1 MTLFGS
7 SGIRGL
13 VGQEITS
20 SLVLKIGMAVGSEY
34 GRIVIGKDT
43 RTSGDM
49 MERALAAGAMSSGAD
64 IFMAGMIST
73 PTLARAAFDYDCGLM
88 ITASHN
94 PKEYNGVKMWNPDG
108 SAFDT
113 NQMERIEE
121 LITKDESR
129 KPSWKD
135 VGQEYLHRRAV
146 RNHIDDVISSVGSS
160 DVSVVVDCA
169 CGATY
174 NISPLLLR
182 EMGCSVFSINAQPD
196 GYFPGRMPEPTEDQL
211 TDLMRNVVGREA
223 NLGIAHDG
231 DGDRMVAVDENGHF
245 VDGDKLL
252 ALFASMLGAKGLVA
266 PIDASMVLDDMVK
279 GNVVRTKVG
288 DVYVAEAL
296 RKTGLPFGGEPSGTF
311 IFPKETYCPDGV
323 YAAALLAKYTREQRL
338 SEMIDSLPS
347 YPRAR
352 ESFVFQAAN
361 RDVLN
366 EKMRMEMNAVS
377 CNRLITVDGFRAEFD
392 DGWYLIRLSGTE
404 PKLRLSAEARTKDE
418 LDRLMG
424 QARTIVKRC
433 MK

>member
-1 MTLFGS
+1 M
-7 SGIRGL
+7 
-13 VGQEITS
+13 GQEITS
-20 SLVLKIGMAVGSEY
+20 SLVLKIGMAVGNEY

-49 MERALAAGAMSSGAD
+49 MERALAAGAMSAGAD
-64 IFMAGMIST
+64 VYMAGMIST

-113 NQMERIEE
+113 DQMERIEH
-121 LITKDESR
+121 LISKDGSR
-129 KPSWKD
+129 RPSWKD

-182 EMGCSVFSINAQPD
+182 EMGCGVLSLNAQPD
-196 GYFPGRMPEPTEDQL
+196 GYFPGRMPEPTEEHL
-211 TDLMRNVVGREA
+211 SDLMKNVIGRGA

-252 ALFASMLGAKGLVA
+252 ALFASVLGAKGLVA

-296 RKTGLPFGGEPSGTF
+296 RRTGLPFGGEPSGTF

-352 ESFVFQAAN
+352 ESFVFPAAN
-361 RDVLN
+361 RELIN
-366 EKMRMEMNAVS
+366 EKMNLEMSSVS

-392 DGWYLIRLSGTE
+392 DGWYLMRLSGTE
-404 PKLRLSAEARTKDE
+404 PKLRLSAEARSKDE

-433 MK
+433 MR

>member
-1 MTLFGS
+1 M
-7 SGIRGL
+7 
-13 VGQEITS
+13 GQEITS

-34 GRIVIGKDT
+34 DRIVIGKDT

-64 IFMAGMIST
+64 IYMAGMIST

-121 LITKDESR
+121 LILKDESR

-146 RNHIDDVISSVGSS
+146 RNHIEDVISSVGSS

-211 TDLMRNVVGREA
+211 TDLMKNVNGREA
-223 NLGIAHDG
+223 NMGIAHDG

>member
-1 MTLFGS
+1 M
-7 SGIRGL
+7 
-13 VGQEITS
+13 GQEITS
-20 SLVLKIGMAVGSEY
+20 SLALKIGMAVGNEY
-34 GRIVIGKDT
+34 GQIIIGKDT
-43 RTSGDM
+43 RTSGGM

-64 IFMAGMIST
+64 IHMAGMLST

-113 NQMERIEE
+113 DQMERVER
-121 LITKDESR
+121 LIMSGGSR
-129 KPSWKD
+129 KPSWRD
-135 VGQEYLHRRAV
+135 VGQEYVHRNAV
-146 RNHIDDVISSVGSS
+146 RDHMNDVISSVGTS

-169 CGATY
+169 CGATF

-182 EMGCSVFSINAQPD
+182 EMGCGVLSLNAQPD
-196 GYFPGRMPEPTEDQL
+196 GYFPGRMPEPTEEQL
-211 TDLMRNVVGREA
+211 NDLMKNVINREA

-231 DGDRMVAVDENGHF
+231 DGDRMVAVDENGRF

-252 ALFASMLGAKGLVA
+252 ALFASVLGATGLVA

-296 RKTGLPFGGEPSGTF
+296 KRTGLPFGGEPSGTF

-323 YAAALLAKYTREQRL
+323 YAAALLAKYTQEQRL

-352 ESFVFQAAN
+352 ESFGFPAAN
-361 RDVLN
+361 RETLTA
-366 EKMRMEMNAVS
+366 RMGQEMAGVS

-392 DGWYLIRLSGTE
+392 NGWYLMRLSGTE
-404 PKLRLSAEARTKDE
+404 PKLRISAEARSKDE

>member
-20 SLVLKIGMAVGSEY
+20 SLMLKIGMAVGNEY
-34 GRIVIGKDT
+34 GRIVVGKDT

-64 IFMAGMIST
+64 VSMAGMVST

-113 NQMERIEE
+113 EQMEWIEH
-121 LITKDESR
+121 IIAMDGAR
-129 KPSWKD
+129 KPKWKD
-135 VGQEYLHRRAV
+135 VGQEYIHRNAV
-146 RNHIDDVISSVGSS
+146 RDHINQVIESVGSS

-169 CGATY
+169 CGATF

-182 EMGCSVFSINAQPD
+182 EMGCNVLSINAQPD

-252 ALFASMLGAKGLVA
+252 ALFASVLGAKGLVA

-296 RKTGLPFGGEPSGTF
+296 KRTGLPFGGEPSGTF

-352 ESFVFQAAN
+352 ESFVFPTVK
-361 RDVLN
+361 REMIN
-366 EKMRMEMNAVS
+366 EKMAQEMSGVS
-377 CNRLITVDGFRAEFD
+377 CKRLITVDGYRAEFD
-392 DGWYLIRLSGTE
+392 DGWYLMRLSGTE
-404 PKLRLSAEARTKDE
+404 PKLRLSAEARSKEE
-418 LDRLMG
+418 LDRLMD

-433 MK
+433 MT

>member
-1 MTLFGS
+1 
-7 SGIRGL
+7 
-13 VGQEITS
+13 
-20 SLVLKIGMAVGSEY
+20 MAVGNEY

-49 MERALAAGAMSSGAD
+49 MESALAAGAMSSGAD
-64 IFMAGMIST
+64 VYMAGNVST

-113 NQMERIEE
+113 DQMECIEN
-121 LITKDESR
+121 LISNNGSR
-129 KPSWKD
+129 KTSWKD
-135 VGQEYLHRRAV
+135 IGQEYVHRNAV
-146 RNHIDDVISSVGSS
+146 RDHINDVISSVGSS

-169 CGATY
+169 CGATF

-182 EMGCSVFSINAQPD
+182 EMGCGVLSLNAQPD

-211 TDLMRNVVGREA
+211 TDLMKNVIGRSA
-223 NLGIAHDG
+223 DLGIAHDG
-231 DGDRMVAVDENGHF
+231 DGDRMVAVDEKGHF

-252 ALFASMLGAKGLVA
+252 ALFASRLGATGLVA

-323 YAAALLAKYTREQRL
+323 YAAALLAKYTQEQPL

-352 ESFVFQAAN
+352 ESFVFPAKDRETIN
-361 RDVLN
+361 G
-366 EKMRMEMNAVS
+366 KMAQEMAGVS

-392 DGWYLIRLSGTE
+392 DGWYLMRLSGTE
-404 PKLRLSAEARTKDE
+404 PKLRVSVEARNKED

-424 QARTIVKRC
+424 QVREIVKRC
-433 MK
+433 IR

>member
-20 SLVLKIGMAVGSEY
+20 SLVLKIGMAVGNEY

-64 IFMAGMIST
+64 VYMAGMGST

-113 NQMERIEE
+113 EQMERMEH
-121 LITKDESR
+121 LISTNGSK

-135 VGQEYLHRRAV
+135 VGQEYVHRNAV
-146 RNHIDDVISSVGSS
+146 RDHMDDVIRSVGSS

-169 CGATY
+169 CGATF
-174 NISPLLLR
+174 NITPLLLR
-182 EMGCSVFSINAQPD
+182 EMGCSVFSLNAQPD

-211 TDLMRNVVGREA
+211 GDLMRNVVGRGA

-231 DGDRMVAVDENGHF
+231 DGDRMVAVDENGRF

-252 ALFASMLGAKGLVA
+252 ALFASVLGATGLVA

-296 RKTGLPFGGEPSGTF
+296 RKTGFPFGGEPSGTF
-311 IFPKETYCPDGV
+311 IFPEETFCPDGV
-323 YAAALLAKYTREQRL
+323 YAAALLAKYAQEQRL

-352 ESFVFQAAN
+352 ESFVFPAAN
-361 RDVLN
+361 RGAIN
-366 EKMRMEMNAVS
+366 EKMAQEMAGVS
-377 CNRLITVDGFRAEFD
+377 CNRLITVDGFRAEFN
-392 DGWYLIRLSGTE
+392 DGWYLMRLSGTE
-404 PKLRLSAEARTKDE
+404 PKLRISVEARSKDE

-424 QARTIVKRC
+424 QARIIVKRC
-433 MK
+433 LK

>member
-1 MTLFGS
+1 M
-7 SGIRGL
+7 
-13 VGQEITS
+13 GQEITS
-20 SLVLKIGMAVGSEY
+20 SLMLKIGMAVGNEY
-34 GRIVIGKDT
+34 GRIVVGKDT

-49 MERALAAGAMSSGAD
+49 MEMALAAGAMSSGAD
-64 IFMAGMIST
+64 VSMAGNVST
-73 PTLARAAFDYDCGLM
+73 PTLARAAFGYDCGLM

-113 NQMERIEE
+113 DQMERIEH
-121 LITKDESR
+121 LIAKDGAR
-129 KPSWKD
+129 KPNWKD
-135 VGQEYLHRRAV
+135 VGQEYIHRNAV
-146 RNHIDDVISSVGSS
+146 RDHINQVIESVGSS

-169 CGATY
+169 CGATF

-182 EMGCSVFSINAQPD
+182 EMGCNVLSINAQPD

-252 ALFASMLGAKGLVA
+252 ALFASVLGAKGLVA
-266 PIDASMVLDDMVK
+266 PIDASMVLDDMVR

-296 RKTGLPFGGEPSGTF
+296 KRTGLPFGGEPSGTF

-338 SEMIDSLPS
+338 SEMVDSLPS

-352 ESFVFQAAN
+352 ESFGFPTAN
-361 RDVLN
+361 REMIN
-366 EKMRMEMNAVS
+366 ERMAQEMNGVS
-377 CNRLITVDGFRAEFD
+377 CNRLITVDGYRAEFD
-392 DGWYLIRLSGTE
+392 DGWYLMRLSGTE
-404 PKLRLSAEARTKDE
+404 PKLRLSAEARSKDE

-424 QARTIVKRC
+424 QAQTIVNRC